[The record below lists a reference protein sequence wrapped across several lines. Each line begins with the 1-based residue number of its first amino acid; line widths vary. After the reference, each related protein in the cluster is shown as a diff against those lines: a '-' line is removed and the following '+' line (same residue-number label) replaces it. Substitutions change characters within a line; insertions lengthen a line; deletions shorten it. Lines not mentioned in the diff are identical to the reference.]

1 MSEKIDIEPV
11 EKKKSEFENGEE
23 TEGEEIEEP
32 ERLGFEFTD
41 YATIHVDVEIVL
53 GRERERE
60 RERGEMEEE
69 GNTMEEEERRRKYG
83 EFFPPYIRAT
93 WDWPRVHH

>member
-11 EKKKSEFENGEE
+11 EKKKSESENGEE
-23 TEGEEIEEP
+23 TEGEENEEP

-53 GRERERE
+53 GRKRE
-60 RERGEMEEE
+60 RERGVE
-69 GNTMEEEERRRKYG
+69 YL
-83 EFFPPYIRAT
+83 
-93 WDWPRVHH
+93 